1 MKLIQMETGQKII
14 LKNNN
19 ITGSIYEL
27 SIQVNLNG
35 LSFFVLNTMDSKIEF
50 LESVNFDKKLTPQA
64 LLDQLTHCFN
74 SLEALQRPFKSVT
87 VIHDNEL
94 ATLVPKSLFEETNL
108 VDYLKF
114 NTKILKT
121 DFITYDALSI
131 EDIMVVYVPLVNI
144 NNFIFDRFGSFEY
157 KHSSTVLLNRVL
169 TLEKNSKSL
178 KMYLNIETLH
188 FEIIVVESNKLKFYN
203 RFEYTTKE
211 DFIYYLLFTAE
222 QLQLNPEEFP
232 VVLIGLVNKN
242 DDLFNITYKYV
253 RHVSLLAKDA
263 MLYSNAANSKH
274 FTLLNSL

>member
-1 MKLIQMETGQKII
+1 METGQKII

-19 ITGSIYEL
+19 ISESIYEL

-35 LSFFVLNTMDSKIEF
+35 LSFFVLNTMDSEIEF
-50 LESVNFDKKLTPQA
+50 LKSVSFDKKQTPQA

-74 SLEALQRPFKSVT
+74 NLEELDKQFRKVT

-94 ATLVPKSLFEETNL
+94 ATLVPKPLFDETNL

-114 NTKILKT
+114 NNKILKT
-121 DFITYDALSI
+121 DFITYDFLSI
-131 EDIMVVYVPLVNI
+131 ADISVVYVPLVNI

-157 KHSSTVLLNRVL
+157 KHSATIILNRLL
-169 TLEKNSKSL
+169 TLEKNLKSL
-178 KMYLNIETLH
+178 RMYLNIETAH
-188 FEIIVVESNKLKFYN
+188 FEIIVVENNHLKFYN
-203 RFEYTTKE
+203 RFEYSTKE

-232 VVLIGLVNKN
+232 AVLMGSVDEN
-242 DDLFNITYKYV
+242 DDLYQIAYKYV
-253 RHVSLLAKDA
+253 RHVSLLSKDA
-263 MLYSNAANSKH
+263 MLYSNAVNSKH

>member
-1 MKLIQMETGQKII
+1 MKSIRMETGQKII
-14 LKNNN
+14 LSNNN
-19 ITGSIYEL
+19 ISDSIYEL

-50 LESVNFDKKLTPQA
+50 LESVNFDKKQTPQA
-64 LLDQLTHCFN
+64 LLDQLTHSFN
-74 SLEALQRPFKSVT
+74 SQKSLQKSFGSVT

-94 ATLVPKSLFEETNL
+94 ATLVPKPLFDETNL

-121 DFITYDALSI
+121 DFITYDPLTI
-131 EDIMVVYVPLVNI
+131 EDLMVVYVPLVNI
-144 NNFIFDRFGSFEY
+144 NNFIFERFGSFVY
-157 KHSSTVLLNRVL
+157 KHSATILLNRVL

-178 KMYLNIETLH
+178 KMYLNIEKSH
-188 FEIIVVESNKLKFYN
+188 FEIIVVENNKLKFYN
-203 RFEYTTKE
+203 RFEYITKE

-232 VVLIGLVNKN
+232 VVLMGLQDENN
-242 DDLFNITYKYV
+242 PLFKIAYKYV
-253 RHVSLLAKDA
+253 RHVSLLSKDA
-263 MLYSNAANSKH
+263 MLYSANASSKH

>member
-1 MKLIQMETGQKII
+1 METGQKII

-19 ITGSIYEL
+19 ISESIYEL

-50 LESVNFDKKLTPQA
+50 LESVNFDKKQTPQA
-64 LLDQLTHCFN
+64 LLDHLTHNFN
-74 SLEALQRPFKSVT
+74 SLEGLQKQFGRVT
-87 VIHDNEL
+87 IVHDNEL
-94 ATLVPKSLFEETNL
+94 ATLVPKPLFDEINL

-121 DFITYDALSI
+121 DFITYDALTT

-144 NNFIFDRFGSFEY
+144 NNFIFERFGSFEY
-157 KHSSTVLLNRVL
+157 KHSATILLNRVL
-169 TLEKNSKSL
+169 TLEKNSNSL
-178 KMYLNIETLH
+178 KMYLNIEAFH
-188 FEIIVVESNKLKFYN
+188 FEIIIVENNKLRFYN
-203 RFEYTTKE
+203 RFEYNTKE

-232 VVLIGLVNKN
+232 AILMGTVDEK
-242 DDLFNITYKYV
+242 DDLFKIAYKYV
-253 RHVSLLAKDA
+253 RHVSVLPKEA
-263 MLYSNAANSKH
+263 MLYNNDTGSKH

>member
-1 MKLIQMETGQKII
+1 METGQKII

-19 ITGSIYEL
+19 ISDSIYEL

-50 LESVNFDKKLTPQA
+50 LESVNFDKKQTPQA
-64 LLDQLTHCFN
+64 LLDHLTHNFN
-74 SLEALQRPFKSVT
+74 SLEGLQKQFGRVT
-87 VIHDNEL
+87 IVHDNEL
-94 ATLVPKSLFEETNL
+94 ATLVPKPLFDEINL

-121 DFITYDALSI
+121 DFITYDALTT

-144 NNFIFDRFGSFEY
+144 NNFIFERFGSFEY
-157 KHSSTVLLNRVL
+157 KHSATILLNRVL
-169 TLEKNSKSL
+169 TLEKNSNSL
-178 KMYLNIETLH
+178 KMYLNIEAFH
-188 FEIIVVESNKLKFYN
+188 FEIIIVENNKLRFYN
-203 RFEYTTKE
+203 RFEYNTKE

-232 VVLIGLVNKN
+232 AILMGTVDEK
-242 DDLFNITYKYV
+242 DDLFKIAYKYV
-253 RHVSLLAKDA
+253 RHVSVLPKEA
-263 MLYSNAANSKH
+263 MLYSNDASSKY